1 MLRLVRAFYPESLT
15 TPGYATDNMNHSDY
29 LGQDERQ
36 KGMLELMVIDTSL
49 RNCYKS
55 SRFIGQLDDPE
66 AAILVIT
73 LRSECL
79 RLL

>member
-1 MLRLVRAFYPESLT
+1 MTS
-15 TPGYATDNMNHSDY
+15 GYATDNMKHSDY
-29 LGQDERQ
+29 QGQDERQ

-49 RNCYKS
+49 RNCDES
-55 SRFIGQLDDPE
+55 SRFIGQLDVPE

-79 RLL
+79 RLF